1 MQALLV
7 GGLLLLAGCADGER
21 RTGDAA
27 VRRDGSPAPALRMDA
42 RPGTEGHRA
51 AAPGT
56 TGVALRTG
64 EEALVRVPHGYD
76 PARPAALA
84 VLLHGAGGT
93 ARSGLDLLSAQ
104 ADADGILLVAPSS
117 AASTWDG
124 VLGAP
129 GPDVEAIDGL
139 LVEVF
144 DRYAV
149 DPAAVAVGGFSD
161 GASYAL
167 GVGLANGEL
176 FRHVVAFSPGF
187 EAGSGRT
194 GRPRLFVSHGTADR
208 VLPVER
214 CGRPVARRARE
225 DGYDVTYREFEGG
238 HEVPEAVREEAVAW
252 LVGDRG

>member
-1 MQALLV
+1 VQALLV

-21 RTGDAA
+21 RTEDAA
-27 VRRDGSPAPALRMDA
+27 VRPGGSPAAALRIDA
-42 RPGTEGHRA
+42 RPRTEGHRA

-56 TGVALRTG
+56 TRVTLRTG
-64 EEALVRVPHGYD
+64 EEALVRVPQGYD
-76 PARPAALA
+76 AARPAALA

-104 ADADGILLVAPSS
+104 ADAAGILLVAPSS
-117 AASTWDG
+117 AGSTWDG

-139 LVEVF
+139 LAEVF
-144 DRYAV
+144 DRHAV
-149 DPAAVAVGGFSD
+149 DPGAVAVGGFSD

-167 GVGLANGEL
+167 GLGLANGHL
-176 FRHVVAFSPGF
+176 FRHVVALSPGF
-187 EAGSGRT
+187 VAGSGRA

-208 VLPVER
+208 VLPIER
-214 CGRPVARRARE
+214 CGRPIARRARD

-238 HEVPEAVREEAVAW
+238 HEVPEAVRREAVAW
-252 LVGDRG
+252 LVDGRG